1 MAPTPFDQK
10 PLNLNDLVANRH
22 IDLSIV
28 PQESP
33 EDAAHRRKKDM
44 IVFIA
49 ALGSIALVLL
59 VSLGALFFA
68 SIPSDDK
75 KVLGGVV
82 VSITTGLIGF
92 ALGKKH

>member
-1 MAPTPFDQK
+1 MALTPFDQK
-10 PLNLNDLVANRH
+10 PLDLNDLVANRL

-44 IVFIA
+44 IVFVV
-49 ALGSIALVLL
+49 ALSSIVLVLL
-59 VSLGALFFA
+59 TSLGALFFA
-68 SIPSDDK
+68 SISSDDK
-75 KVLGGVV
+75 KILGGVAG
-82 VSITTGLIGF
+82 SITTGLIGF